1 MNIKQVNY
9 FVSVSELGSLSAAAR
24 ESGVS
29 VQALSKAMTD
39 LEKDLPEPLFIRTHQ
54 GIQLTDF
61 GEAFYRKAVGVCEE
75 FHELESMADI
85 VREQNSKLKL
95 FLCTPAF
102 YRNAR
107 ARAEIASFFKKYL
120 NLETEVLIGT
130 GRDGMTALVTGSCT
144 ALITI
149 GALHHADVDCF
160 SVGTVPTG
168 ICISKSH
175 PLADRASVTLADLKP
190 YPVLASKEFDHFNDS
205 ILVTYR
211 RGELESEIIEP
222 DFYEMPFLFYF
233 KHAICLMA
241 CIPSLGELMP
251 HSIMVPI
258 VDPTAKPIPV
268 CLVTPKNMKTE
279 SYLRL
284 EHLMKTLV

>member
-9 FVSVSELGSLSAAAR
+9 FVSVSKLGSLSAAAR

-29 VQALSKAMTD
+29 VQAMSKAMTD
-39 LEKDLPEPLFIRTHQ
+39 LEKNLPQPLFIRTHQ

-61 GEAFYRKAVGVCEE
+61 GEAFYNKAVGVCEE
-75 FHELESMADI
+75 FHELESIADAI
-85 VREQNSKLKL
+85 REQDSKLKL

-107 ARAEIASFFKKYL
+107 ARAEMASFFNKYL

-130 GRDGMTALVTGSCT
+130 GRDGMAALTTGSCA

-149 GALHHADVDCF
+149 GPLHHKDVDCF
-160 SVGTVPTG
+160 AVGTVPTG
-168 ICISKSH
+168 ICISKGH
-175 PLADRASVTLADLKP
+175 PLADRTSVTLADLKP

-211 RGELESEIIEP
+211 REGLESKVIEP

-233 KHAICLMA
+233 KHAVCLMA

-251 HSIMVPI
+251 HSVMVPI
-258 VDPTAKPIPV
+258 VDDIAKPIPV
-268 CLVTPKNMKTE
+268 CLVTPKNMKSE